1 MDEAGNILV
10 RRYCKSNI
18 FVKSTSNNVSEET
31 AIGAEI
37 IKLPGM
43 ALETEKIVKVFPLL
57 DCPLEVII
65 YFTFFSLLKLSCST

>member
-18 FVKSTSNNVSEET
+18 YVKSTSSNVSEET

-37 IKLPGM
+37 AKLPGM
-43 ALETEKIVKVFPLL
+43 ALETEKIVKVSGDTLYR
-57 DCPLEVII
+57 VIPV
-65 YFTFFSLLKLSCST
+65 TEN

>member
-43 ALETEKIVKVFPLL
+43 ALETEKIVKV
-57 DCPLEVII
+57 
-65 YFTFFSLLKLSCST
+65 T